1 MPLDVAE
8 IALALYPQDPRLP
21 DGVNLQDVADDLR
34 QGFWLARYRHAR
46 EGVYRLGGARFEVRV
61 HRREGRRSRR
71 WMAVIAQV
79 ERSASVPRRADYI
92 APRALTFDDIHRE
105 PQLDI
110 EQVLQASKVHH
121 HGVRGDS
128 RFGLYGPPALR
139 EHGRLRREVGRQF
152 GQLRALFELID
163 QRPGEAEKTVAGVV
177 AAIDD
182 APASGSLII
191 VRVDDGTPLTD
202 FDRRHVRVRDDSGLS
217 FNSTVAAVR
226 GRRLEVRQPR
236 RIIPRIGAPVF
247 VDLVKPFSQKQN
259 AQALRNFLD
268 GDVEGSW
275 ENLARIMCRPA
286 GLAVAEP
293 LRPPEHFY
301 CDDDPQSCEL
311 NEQQRQAVAGA
322 VSTPH
327 AFFIQGPPGTGKTEV
342 ICEIARQL
350 TSRGERVLLLA
361 PSHVAV
367 DEVLGRIGRKPG
379 IRALRIT
386 WNDDRV
392 QESLH
397 GFLESNVGGDLAEQV
412 LRPEEGGQNVRW
424 ARELEEVD
432 ARISAAERTRHLLAQ
447 TRHQTNL
454 AAAARVTL
462 AATNAKWEQERDNF
476 ARLDD
481 ELTAAVDAAQSRR
494 AQAVAAWEHSKAEL
508 DNSNTSRRSMMALAR
523 AVRQWSTMAAQ
534 AQTASSDA
542 VAAED
547 AATRMAADVKIR
559 HATAAASAARHN
571 QLLQAREAELAEA
584 KARMAQARADV
595 ERAEAAQTDVG
606 KILQKVS
613 IGALP
618 AARRRLRAAMRSV
631 TEHQVLVRQFAA
643 MADTADAALRNTERA
658 LTTGVPSAVTHA
670 AQARTAA
677 QAADAEADA
686 AWAALAQSAGQAGA
700 DPAQINQVDDRAV
713 LAAQLLRAIAA
724 AFSSVARD
732 VPITM
737 SVPGIEPF
745 TARLKAVVYWHH
757 AAATAQQLSVQADS
771 DYAQA
776 EQRAAEQR
784 AAAEAALRAAV
795 RTRDDA
801 QRRLDQVTRRLQD
814 ADTSLA
820 ELDHG
825 EATDDETI
833 SRLSRRRHVLARLPA
848 LHERWCELTAKRSD
862 DQIVADIRE
871 SMVKGANLVCAT
883 TKGIVGRGSDV
894 VRHADYDTLIVDEA
908 SRVTESEFLIGAVRA
923 RRWVL
928 VGDEHQLPPYVQ
940 QREEHFLHA
949 LTALHRHHRGA
960 SPTLEGAV
968 EELSGLW
975 QQDEEQ
981 HKFRVQS
988 VLDVANAL
996 LTDGLW
1002 TQTYRDQFQSAYE
1015 RLGPETE
1022 TEDPDRRVL
1031 KTMMR
1036 HFVHSLFQTAVVNCP
1051 PQLRQEL
1058 VWQRRMIEPLARIV
1072 NEPVYA
1078 GRYHTPSQE
1087 QLQQLGVVPLV
1098 AGGTL
1103 TKPIVF
1109 ADTSAYR
1116 DAGDEPQLNGFVNQR
1131 EQLIVERICEL
1142 YNDSLGKAGAP
1153 PVSVSVLAF
1162 YRAQAQ
1168 ALERRLKA
1176 RDFPQLRWE
1185 VIDVIDRIQGQQSDL
1200 VIVSFTRARTAGR
1213 TGPQYGQW
1221 LQDIRRLNV
1230 AFTRAR
1236 RGLVLVGHN
1245 KTLRGLG
1252 EPAAG
1257 QSPGPAR
1264 HFYQNLFHLI
1274 DTDDNFLRVRRI

>member
-1 MPLDVAE
+1 MV
-8 IALALYPQDPRLP
+8 
-21 DGVNLQDVADDLR
+21 
-34 QGFWLARYRHAR
+34 
-46 EGVYRLGGARFEVRV
+46 
-61 HRREGRRSRR
+61 
-71 WMAVIAQV
+71 
-79 ERSASVPRRADYI
+79 
-92 APRALTFDDIHRE
+92 
-105 PQLDI
+105 
-110 EQVLQASKVHH
+110 
-121 HGVRGDS
+121 GDS

-163 QRPGEAEKTVAGVV
+163 QRPGEAEKTVTGIV

-182 APASGSLII
+182 APASGSLITI
-191 VRVDDGTPLTD
+191 RVDDGSPLTD
-202 FDRRHVRVRDDSGLS
+202 FDRRSVRVRDDSGMS
-217 FNSTVAAVR
+217 FNSSVAAAR
-226 GRRLEVRQPR
+226 GRRLDVRQPR
-236 RIIPRIGAPVF
+236 RITPRIGAPVF

-259 AQALRNFLD
+259 ALALRNFLD

-275 ENLARIMCRPA
+275 ENLARLMSRPA
-286 GLAVAEP
+286 GLTVP
-293 LRPPEHFY
+293 KPFQPPEHFF

-311 NEQQRQAVAGA
+311 NEQQRKAVTGA

-327 AFFIQGPPGTGKTEV
+327 TFFIQGPPGTGKTEV
-342 ICEIARQL
+342 ICEVARQL

-367 DEVLGRIGRKPG
+367 DEVLSRIGRKPG

-386 WNDDRV
+386 WSDDRV
-392 QESLH
+392 QENLH
-397 GFLESNVGGDLAEQV
+397 GYLESNVGGDLAEQV
-412 LRPEEGGQNVRW
+412 LRPEGGGQNVRW

-432 ARISAAERTRHLLAQ
+432 ARISAVDRSRHLRAQ
-447 TRHQTNL
+447 TMHQTNQV
-454 AAAARVTL
+454 AAARVAL
-462 AATNAKWEQERDNF
+462 ATANTNWEQQRDTF

-481 ELTAAVDAAQSRR
+481 ELTAEVDAAQTRR
-494 AQAVAAWEHSKAEL
+494 AQTAAAWEHSKAQL
-508 DNSNTSRRSMMALAR
+508 DNSNASRRSMMALAR
-523 AVRQWSTMAAQ
+523 AVRAWSTIDAQ
-534 AQTASSDA
+534 AQAANSDA
-542 VAAED
+542 IAAED
-547 AATRMAADVKIR
+547 EATRMAADAKVR
-559 HATAAASAARHN
+559 HETAVAIAARHE

-584 KARMAQARADV
+584 KARSAQARAEV
-595 ERAEAAQTDVG
+595 ERARAAQTDIGRV
-606 KILQKVS
+606 LQKVS

-618 AARRRLRAAMRSV
+618 AAQRRLRAAMGSV
-631 TEHQVLVRQFAA
+631 TESQVLVRQFSA
-643 MADTADAALRNTERA
+643 MADDAAAALRTAERA
-658 LTTGVPSAVTHA
+658 LTTGVPSAATHA

-677 QAADAEADA
+677 QAAHAEADL
-686 AWAALAQSAGQAGA
+686 AWAALARSAGQAGA
-700 DPAQINQVDDRAV
+700 DPVQINQVDDRAV
-713 LAAQLLRAIAA
+713 LAGQLMRAIAA

-732 VPITM
+732 VPIT
-737 SVPGIEPF
+737 VPVAGIEPL
-745 TARLKAVVYWHH
+745 TARLKAVVHWHH
-757 AAATAQQLSVQADS
+757 AAATAQQQARQAGS
-771 DYAQA
+771 EYTQAQV
-776 EQRAAEQR
+776 RAAEQR
-784 AAAEAALRAAV
+784 AAADTALRAAV

-801 QRRLDQVTRRLQD
+801 QRRLDQVTRRLQE
-814 ADTSLA
+814 AEAGLA
-820 ELDHG
+820 ELDDS
-825 EATDDETI
+825 AADDDETI

-862 DQIVADIRE
+862 DQIVTDIRE
-871 SMVKGANLVCAT
+871 SMIRGANLVCAT
-883 TKGIVGRGSDV
+883 TKGIAGRGSDV

-923 RRWVL
+923 RRWVM

-940 QREEHFLHA
+940 QQEEHFLHA
-949 LTALHRHHRGA
+949 LTALYRHHRGT

-975 QQDEEQ
+975 HQDEEQ

-988 VLDVANAL
+988 VLGVANTL
-996 LTDGLW
+996 LSDGLW
-1002 TQTYRDQFQSAYE
+1002 TQTYREQFQSAYE
-1015 RLGPETE
+1015 RLDTETE
-1022 TEDPDRRVL
+1022 AEDPDRRVL
-1031 KTMMR
+1031 KTMLR
-1036 HFVHSLFQTAVVNCP
+1036 HFVHSLFQTAVLNCP

-1078 GRYHTPSQE
+1078 GRYHTPPQE
-1087 QLQQLGVVPLV
+1087 QLQQLGVVPLI

-1103 TKPIVF
+1103 TRPIIF

-1116 DAGDEPQLNGFVNQR
+1116 DAGDEPRLNGFVNQR

-1142 YNDSLGKAGAP
+1142 YNESLGKTGAP

-1168 ALERRLKA
+1168 ALERKLKA
-1176 RDFPQLRWE
+1176 RDFPQLQWE

-1200 VIVSFTRARTAGR
+1200 VIVSFTRARASGR

-1245 KTLRGLG
+1245 TTLRGLG
-1252 EPAAG
+1252 QPVAG
-1257 QSPGPAR
+1257 QHPGPAR